1 MINLSDQIGNAWKL
15 AVVIIIIA
23 VVIDFLFF

>member
-15 AVVIIIIA
+15 AAVIIIIA